1 LKYIIEATV
10 PTTQYGNIRP
20 TFELEEDGDEALAL
34 EKLHALWAKY
44 GEKPLR
50 VSEGQIEGNNA
61 KIERRTTFTG
71 EEILWNES
79 THTYTD
85 LQGNVLRSASQ
96 YANEHSPKFDM
107 DMLLPKTA
115 KAWEVDEAELRQIWK
130 MNGDVSNQWGSVVHT
145 ALELYHNHH
154 ATGQKIKDKKE
165 LDDNYVLPKNS
176 YLRRIVKEFVAIAG
190 TDALCEVLVS
200 DVANKMAGTIDRL
213 VITGEKTCRIGDYKT
228 NNEMDSKK
236 LLKYQKQLS
245 YYAHILINK
254 GWTVAGLD
262 IYYLNADDGWS
273 VETLEVLPLE

>member
-1 LKYIIEATV
+1 MKYKIEATI
-10 PTTQYGNIRP
+10 PTQQFGNIKP
-20 TFELEEDGDEALAL
+20 IFELESTDEQEDALVALA
-34 EKLHALWAKY
+34 KLWNRF
-44 GEKPLR
+44 GESPLKDKQAGG
-50 VSEGQIEGNNA
+50 VEVE
-61 KIERRTTFTG
+61 TFTG
-71 EEILWNES
+71 ERIIWNEH

-85 LQGNVLRSASQ
+85 LHGNVLRSASQ

-165 LDDNYVLPKNS
+165 LDENYVLPKNS
-176 YLRRIVKEFVAIAG
+176 YLRRIVKEFVELAG

-200 DVANKMAGTIDRL
+200 DVANSMAGTIDRL

-254 GWTVAGLD
+254 GWTVEGLD

-273 VETLEVLPLE
+273 VEQLEVLPLE